1 VFFSEILF
9 LHDIAHTIF
18 ILGDLVIYIL
28 FFYNQPKGLYTCIT
42 IHMYNKYKSDTMK
55 YHICEVCEYIT
66 DCIEDS
72 IEEQENQYYQMI
84 SWQYD
89 E

>member
-1 VFFSEILF
+1 
-9 LHDIAHTIF
+9 
-18 ILGDLVIYIL
+18 
-28 FFYNQPKGLYTCIT
+28 
-42 IHMYNKYKSDTMK
+42 MYNKHKGDKMK
-55 YHICEVCEYIT
+55 CNHICEVCEYIT

-84 SWQYD
+84 NWQYD

>member
-1 VFFSEILF
+1 
-9 LHDIAHTIF
+9 
-18 ILGDLVIYIL
+18 
-28 FFYNQPKGLYTCIT
+28 
-42 IHMYNKYKSDTMK
+42 MYNKHKGDKMK
-55 YHICEVCEYIT
+55 CNHICEVCEYIT

-89 E
+89 EMEV